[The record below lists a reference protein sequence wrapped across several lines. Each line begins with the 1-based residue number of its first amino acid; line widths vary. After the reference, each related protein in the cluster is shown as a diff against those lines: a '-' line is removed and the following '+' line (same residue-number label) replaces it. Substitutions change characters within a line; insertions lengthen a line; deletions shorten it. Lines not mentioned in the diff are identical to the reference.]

1 VQAERR
7 LERSRNATT
16 AAVPL
21 TEANATAFFHFRPRR
36 ARVTGLCNARWSRR
50 AIFALHTSFSFC
62 VIIAQTPSFFQSNS
76 PDENVI
82 VIFDCAQDGAI
93 R

>member
-21 TEANATAFFHFRPRR
+21 TEANATALLFFRPRR
-36 ARVTGLCNARWSRR
+36 ARVPGLWNVRWSRALNPKAFAFRIGGLLLSRSWSPRR
-50 AIFALHTSFSFC
+50 ATPALL
-62 VIIAQTPSFFQSNS
+62 
-76 PDENVI
+76 
-82 VIFDCAQDGAI
+82 